1 MTSHMNPLLRYEPV
15 GIAPAG
21 FAFADAALAGAD
33 AALAGPGADADLTPE
48 ELAARVAQLGAL
60 PQAPLAM
67 PKQKLE
73 HDAGPLRRILRR
85 IAGRPQI
92 GSPRTE
98 G

>member
-1 MTSHMNPLLRYEPV
+1 MTSHMNSHLRYEPV
-15 GIAPAG
+15 GTAPAG
-21 FAFADAALAGAD
+21 FAFANV
-33 AALAGPGADADLTPE
+33 ADADLTPE

-73 HDAGPLRRILRR
+73 HDVGPLRRILRR
-85 IAGRPQI
+85 IGGRPRL
-92 GSPRTE
+92 GSARIE

>member
-21 FAFADAALAGAD
+21 FAFAD

-85 IAGRPQI
+85 IAGRPQVGPKI